1 MSKFNKSVK
10 KPFCKVCF
18 DSGKSEM
25 EYTSHFVKSEPGP
38 KGIVVCPTLQN
49 LECSYCHSKG
59 HTKSHCLVLKKN
71 IKQDNRNRSR
81 GVYNEKKEKKEK
93 KEKDVKSK
101 NVFECLDECSSSSD
115 EDEVEEEFPALVARS
130 VKAMSVVEE
139 VKRTSYAS
147 MAAKEVKEVKAE
159 VPSAPRVKAP
169 MRSWAEWSDSDSDE
183 EDAKSELSWDAKIY
197 PEDRKDYYQVEKK
210 VSVGYQGYV
219 EETDW

>member
-81 GVYNEKKEKKEK
+81 GVYKEKKEK